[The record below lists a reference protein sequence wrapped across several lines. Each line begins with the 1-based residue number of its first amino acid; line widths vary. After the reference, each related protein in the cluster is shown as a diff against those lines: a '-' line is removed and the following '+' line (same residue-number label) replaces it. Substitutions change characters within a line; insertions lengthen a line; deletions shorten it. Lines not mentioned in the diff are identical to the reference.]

1 MALESI
7 AGTHGRKCA
16 SPHRVAECAL
26 EAERLARSSTFET
39 LPALSYNDLER
50 RMYRMFEFGKSGNA
64 ASAQCECQALRIAM
78 GWTGAGAS
86 RPPALKANEGQS

>member
-1 MALESI
+1 MTDETSARTSNTRDIPPTDPAYWEGLYEREKALTEPLRVALESI

-39 LPALSYNDLER
+39 GDK
-50 RMYRMFEFGKSGNA
+50 M
-64 ASAQCECQALRIAM
+64 
-78 GWTGAGAS
+78 
-86 RPPALKANEGQS
+86 ANHTPI